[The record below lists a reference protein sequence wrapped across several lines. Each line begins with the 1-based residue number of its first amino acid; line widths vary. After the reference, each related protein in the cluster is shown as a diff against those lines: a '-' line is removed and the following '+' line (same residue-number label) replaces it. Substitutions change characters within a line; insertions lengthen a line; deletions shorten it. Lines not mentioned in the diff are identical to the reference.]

1 MKNLNII
8 NVIKNDYFS
17 GSYEFKIELSTQGT
31 SSDKCSDIKP
41 ATAETSEV
49 MEKIITCTYSDKIE
63 YRLGNKLTLTSIQPA
78 VMQVF
83 EITALGMIFSNLCYY
98 LSFDKTDMLSVIKN
112 EKHIIIILFIR
123 DIKLI

>member
-41 ATAETSEV
+41 ATAEKSEV
-49 MEKIITCTYSDKIE
+49 MEKIIVIKSNIDW
-63 YRLGNKLTLTSIQPA
+63 
-78 VMQVF
+78 
-83 EITALGMIFSNLCYY
+83 EINSPSPVSNL
-98 LSFDKTDMLSVIKN
+98 LSCRYS
-112 EKHIIIILFIR
+112 R
-123 DIKLI
+123 

>member
-49 MEKIITCTYSDKIE
+49 IEKIVTCSYSDKIV
-63 YRLGNKLTLTSIQPA
+63 YKLGNKLTVTSMQSA

-83 EITALGMIFSNLCYY
+83 EITALGMIF
-98 LSFDKTDMLSVIKN
+98 
-112 EKHIIIILFIR
+112 
-123 DIKLI
+123 

>member
-49 MEKIITCTYSDKIE
+49 MEKIITCTYKIV

-78 VMQVF
+78 V
-83 EITALGMIFSNLCYY
+83 
-98 LSFDKTDMLSVIKN
+98 
-112 EKHIIIILFIR
+112 ILF
-123 DIKLI
+123 L

>member
-49 MEKIITCTYSDKIE
+49 MEKIITCTYSDKIV

-83 EITALGMIFSNLCYY
+83 EITALGMIFS
-98 LSFDKTDMLSVIKN
+98 FMLLFVI
-112 EKHIIIILFIR
+112 
-123 DIKLI
+123 

>member
-49 MEKIITCTYSDKIE
+49 IEKIITCDKIE

-83 EITALGMIFSNLCYY
+83 EITALGMIF
-98 LSFDKTDMLSVIKN
+98 
-112 EKHIIIILFIR
+112 
-123 DIKLI
+123 

>member
-49 MEKIITCTYSDKIE
+49 MEKIITCTYIIYNDKIE
-63 YRLGNKLTLTSIQPA
+63 FRLGNKLTLTSIQPA

-83 EITALGMIFSNLCYY
+83 EITALGMIF
-98 LSFDKTDMLSVIKN
+98 
-112 EKHIIIILFIR
+112 
-123 DIKLI
+123 

>member
-49 MEKIITCTYSDKIE
+49 MEKIITCTYSDKSCIDW
-63 YRLGNKLTLTSIQPA
+63 
-78 VMQVF
+78 
-83 EITALGMIFSNLCYY
+83 EINSPSPVSNL
-98 LSFDKTDMLSVIKN
+98 LSCRYS
-112 EKHIIIILFIR
+112 R
-123 DIKLI
+123 

>member
-31 SSDKCSDIKP
+31 SSDNCSDIKP

-83 EITALGMIFSNLCYY
+83 EITALGMIF
-98 LSFDKTDMLSVIKN
+98 
-112 EKHIIIILFIR
+112 
-123 DIKLI
+123 